1 MLRLSLYC
9 LLFCLAQNTFVS
21 AQVYNYF
28 PFSYYDAET
37 NPTITVSER
46 YDKVLNIQHQNSF
59 SSANPFSI
67 SRIGFTKN
75 LERIF
80 CGTALTVTNTNFRNK
95 TYNQMALSF
104 AYRNVLF
111 NSVFVRLGVTGKL
124 IQNDSPAYFDYFST
138 ITSGDVIAKKIS
150 GNFNLNFSIA
160 TTMER
165 YYLSF
170 SALNLFPSA
179 PIDSLAVFPKY
190 YLMQAG
196 NLLSLFKRT
205 DNSEISFTFFVKENQ
220 NGSRLNAFTNIYYD
234 LKLNRRSGLLIGGK
248 IGMAQNSFYQ
258 FIPTLSWYTRNFL
271 ASFQY
276 SFFQKL
282 DDYPSLLV
290 PTYQL
295 NLNIKLW
302 SRKKYLHA
310 YF

>member
-9 LLFCLAQNTFVS
+9 LLFCVALNNFVS

-67 SRIGFTKN
+67 SRIGFSKSID
-75 LERIF
+75 RIF
-80 CGTALTVTNTNFRNK
+80 CGTALTVTNTNFRNT
-95 TYNQMALSF
+95 TYNQYALSF

-111 NSVFVRLGVTGKL
+111 NSVYVRAGITGKL
-124 IQNDSPAYFDYFST
+124 VQNNSSGYHDYFSH
-138 ITSGDVIAKKIS
+138 ISSGDAALKKIGS
-150 GNFNLNFSIA
+150 NFNLNFAISSS
-160 TTMER
+160 MER

-170 SALNLFPSA
+170 SALNFFPSVST
-179 PIDSLAVFPKY
+179 DSIVVFPKY
-190 YLMQAG
+190 YLIQAG
-196 NLLSLFKRT
+196 NLLSLLRRT
-205 DNSEISFTFFVKENQ
+205 DNSEISFTFFTKQNQ
-220 NGSRLNAFTNIYYD
+220 NGNQLNFFTNIQFD
-234 LKLNRRSGLLIGGK
+234 LKLNRSGGLLIGGK
-248 IGMAQNSFYQ
+248 IGIAQNSFYQ
-258 FIPTLSWYTRNFL
+258 FIPSVSVYTQNLL

-276 SFFQKL
+276 SFFQKQN
-282 DDYPSLLV
+282 DYSSLLV
-290 PTYQL
+290 STYQL

-302 SRKKYLHA
+302 SRKKSSHV